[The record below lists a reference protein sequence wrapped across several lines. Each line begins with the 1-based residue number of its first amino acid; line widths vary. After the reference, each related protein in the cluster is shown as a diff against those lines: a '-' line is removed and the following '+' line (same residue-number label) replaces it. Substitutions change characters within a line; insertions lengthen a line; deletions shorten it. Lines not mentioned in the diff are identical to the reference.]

1 MTFNYKF
8 KRFYEIFFTC
18 VIISIRC
25 IYLCF
30 YPLNVYLVL
39 PFMDDGCWRK
49 SLGAD
54 GIHGDDVAII
64 RRGRLQWMATPLRRR
79 LSLSPDAP
87 RRVLTRRFRM
97 CDVIRLSKMMSPRLI
112 RHRLRDLWW
121 WRALAQA
128 DWDGLDGAGSSSSC
142 QLCSDG
148 VFWNTQSSNLGVCA
162 RAEHY
167 LQS

>member
-1 MTFNYKF
+1 MLL
-8 KRFYEIFFTC
+8 
-18 VIISIRC
+18 SIEC
-25 IYLCF
+25 LF
-30 YPLNVYLVL
+30 SSAFVN
-39 PFMDDGCWRK
+39 DGSWRK

-54 GIHGDDVAII
+54 DIHDDVAII
-64 RRGRLQWMATPLRRR
+64 RRGRLQWMLFHCVDGCRPTLHDAFWRDVFACVTSFV
-79 LSLSPDAP
+79 SL
-87 RRVLTRRFRM
+87 
-97 CDVIRLSKMMSPRLI
+97 KMMSPRLI

-128 DWDGLDGAGSSSSC
+128 DWDGLGGAGSSSSC

-167 LQS
+167 SRNRRSISLVHVCLSEDFAFLSMNYHKLP